1 VPKAHI
7 MAKKHDVTRTIT
19 YNGLVWLNI
28 EGPTEKTTKTLSKK
42 YKFHHLDLEDCL
54 SKIQRPKIDDYEKYL
69 FIVLHFPYYDKA
81 TDSILQDEI
90 DVFVGHKYVITLSPG
105 NKELHKLFDK
115 VKRSKKLKEK
125 YMGSASGYLLYQII
139 DSMFGACFPL
149 IDNLSAEIDELE
161 SGVFELEKPRDMLK
175 EILSTK
181 KDIINFRRIIIPQRA
196 LIAQLEHKNKKFLPE
211 NLDVYFDDVVDKVEK
226 TYNNLETLWDIITS
240 LHETNESIL
249 SHNTNNIIKILT
261 IFSVIMLPLTFVT
274 GLYGMNVVGLPV
286 AEHRLAFFVISGF
299 LVLIVLVMLLFFKYK
314 KWI

>member
-1 VPKAHI
+1 
-7 MAKKHDVTRTIT
+7 MAIKQDISKSVT
-19 YNGLVWLNI
+19 YDGLLWQNI
-28 EGPTEKTTKTLSKK
+28 IQPTEKTTQYLSKK

-69 FIVLHFPYYDKA
+69 FIVLHFPYYDKT
-81 TDSILQDEI
+81 TDSIMQDEI
-90 DVFVGHKYVITLSPG
+90 DVFIGSNYIITLSPG
-105 NKELHKLFDK
+105 NKVLEKIFDK
-115 VKRSKKLKEK
+115 VKRSKKLKEQF
-125 YMGSASGYLLYQII
+125 MGKTSGYLLYKII
-139 DSMFGACFPL
+139 DEMFAACFPL
-149 IDNLSAEIDELE
+149 LDNITAEIDDLE

-181 KDIINFRRIIIPQRA
+181 KDIINYRRIIIPQRT

-211 NLDVYFDDVVDKVEK
+211 NLDVYFDDVVDKIEK
-226 TYNNLETLWDIITS
+226 LFNNLESLWDIIAS

-274 GLYGMNVVGLPV
+274 GLYGMNVSGLPV
-286 AEHRLAFFVISGF
+286 AEHPMAFFVIGGI
-299 LVLIVLVMLLFFKYK
+299 LVLIVLVMLVFFRFK

>member
-1 VPKAHI
+1 
-7 MAKKHDVTRTIT
+7 MAVKKDISRSVIH
-19 YNGLVWLNI
+19 NGLLWQNI
-28 EGPTEKTTKTLSKK
+28 IKPTEKTTQALSKK

-81 TDSILQDEI
+81 TDSIMQDEI
-90 DVFVGHKYVITLSPG
+90 DVFVGSNYIITLSPG
-105 NKELHKLFDK
+105 NKVMEKIFDK
-115 VKRSKKLKEK
+115 VKRSKKLKDK
-125 YMGSASGYLLYQII
+125 FMGETSGYLLYKII
-139 DSMFGACFPL
+139 DEMFAACFPL
-149 IDNLSAEIDELE
+149 LDNITAEIDELE

-181 KDIINFRRIIIPQRA
+181 KDIISYRRIIIPQRT

-211 NLDVYFDDVVDKVEK
+211 NLDVYFDDVVDKIEK
-226 TYNNLETLWDIITS
+226 IFNNLESLWDIIAS

-274 GLYGMNVVGLPV
+274 GFYGMNITGLPV
-286 AEHRLAFFVISGF
+286 AEHPLAFFVIGGI
-299 LVLIVLVMLLFFKYK
+299 LILIVLVMLVFFRFK